1 MFCVVNLSSHSKKNL
16 FLKSV
21 KRKRNTSIKVLAKV
35 IIGIFKSQI
44 TRKVMLELDNIY
56 NMDCIEG
63 MKQIPDGTIDCVV
76 TSPPYYALRDY
87 NVEGQ
92 IGLEASLDEYID
104 KLVAVFDEVR
114 RILKQ
119 TGTLWLNI
127 GDCYATGTTAGR
139 QESPNPGVGANNK
152 DAQNSVPRL
161 GNPDG
166 CKTKDLVGVPWMLA
180 FALRCSGWYLRQDII
195 WQKPNAMPES
205 VKDRCVKSH
214 EYIFLLS
221 KSGRYFIDYDALRE
235 PSVTC
240 ERPNKM
246 NKRNVQVDV
255 PEHQKQFCGGN
266 PNDGKRTKR
275 DVWSI
280 CVEPGYK
287 GHHAVFPISIPRQC
301 IMIGCPKDGIVF
313 DPFMG
318 SGTTAIACVKERRHF
333 IGFELSKEYFD
344 KAMKRIKREQQQLSL
359 F

>member
-1 MFCVVNLSSHSKKNL
+1 MDF
-16 FLKSV
+16 
-21 KRKRNTSIKVLAKV
+21 
-35 IIGIFKSQI
+35 QI
-44 TRKVMLELDNIY
+44 DKIY
-56 NMDCIEG
+56 NEDCLEG
-63 MKQIPDGTIDCVV
+63 MKRIADGAVDCVV

-114 RILKQ
+114 RILKP

-127 GDCYATGTTAGR
+127 GDCYATGTQAAR
-139 QESPNPGVGANNK
+139 KQSPNPGVGANNEA
-152 DAQNSVPRL
+152 AQNSVPRL

-166 CKTKDLVGVPWMLA
+166 CKTKDLIGVPWMLA
-180 FALRCSGWYLRQDII
+180 FALRRSGWYLRQDII

-221 KSGRYFIDYDALRE
+221 KAEKYFIDYDALRE
-235 PSVTC
+235 PAATGVR
-240 ERPNKM
+240 ENEFFHRK
-246 NKRNVQVDV
+246 VLVDV
-255 PEHQKQFCGGN
+255 PGVKHRQFRGSGSNQDGN
-266 PNDGKRTKR
+266 RTKR

-280 CVEPGYK
+280 CVEPGYE
-287 GHHAVFPISIPRQC
+287 GHHAVFPLSLPRQC
-301 IMIGCPKDGIVF
+301 IMLGCPKDGIVF

-318 SGTTAIACVKERRHF
+318 SATTAIASIKEHRHF
-333 IGFELSKEYFD
+333 IGFELNKEYYE
-344 KAMKRIKREQQQLSL
+344 KAMKRIKDEQAQPTL